1 MAAEPPPVRFGILG
15 CANIARKVSRA
26 MILSPNSTIVAIG
39 SRSLEKAANFAKNN
53 GFPVSAKAYGS
64 YDAVLEDPDVDAVY
78 IPLPTSLHLQWAVA
92 AAKKKKHIL
101 LEKPV
106 ALNFKELDLILEACE
121 SNGVQFMDA
130 TMWMHHPRTPKMKEF
145 LSDSHSLGQ
154 LKTVHSIFSYNSGDD
169 FRKNDIRVKPDLD
182 ALGALGDT
190 GWYSI
195 RAILW
200 AADYEMPKTVTAL
213 PDAEFNEAGVIL
225 SCAASLRWDDGKRA
239 TFYCSF
245 LTNLTMDI
253 GVLGSNGYLRVH
265 DFVIPFQENVGP
277 FYVTAN
283 TKFAELSIG
292 IEPAPT
298 EHKIYTDLPQE
309 ALMVKEFSGLVSGIK
324 EHGSGTEKKWPTI
337 SRKTQILVDAV
348 KASIEKGFEP
358 IEVVF

>member
-1 MAAEPPPVRFGILG
+1 MAAEQPPVRFGILG

-64 YDAVLEDPDVDAVY
+64 YDAVLDDPNVDAVY
-78 IPLPTSLHLQWAVA
+78 IPLPTSLHLKWAVA

-101 LEKPV
+101 LDKPV
-106 ALNFKELDLILEACE
+106 ALNVKELDLILEACE
-121 SNGVQFMDA
+121 SNGLQFMDA
-130 TMWMHHPRTPKMKEF
+130 TMWMHHPRTSKMKEF
-145 LSDSHSLGQ
+145 LTDSHSFGQ
-154 LKTVHSIFSYNSGDD
+154 LKTIHSIFSYNSGDD
-169 FRKNDIRVKPDLD
+169 FLKNDIRVKPDLD

-200 AADYEMPKTVTAL
+200 ATDYELPKTVTAL
-213 PDAEFNEAGVIL
+213 PDAEFNEDGVIL
-225 SCAASLRWDDGKRA
+225 SCAASLRWEDGKRA

-253 GVLGSNGYLRVH
+253 SVLGANGYLRVH

-298 EHKIYTDLPQE
+298 EHKINTDLPQE

-348 KASIEKGFEP
+348 KASIDKGFEP
-358 IEVVF
+358 IEVMF